1 MLNLFDRTETKVRH
15 VVALPV
21 DHVHPDP
28 QQPRKLFRQEALDAL
43 AASIQK
49 EGLLQPIAVRPDPDM
64 PGLYRIIGGERRWRA
79 TKLAGLPTIACEVHT
94 IDEGTARRLALLENL
109 NREDLNVLEEAEGVR
124 QLLDLGY
131 SYEEIGQGIGKKAA
145 TLEYE
150 QKLLALDPSVQDL
163 VRQGHLARAIA
174 LKLTKLSTDGQVNAL
189 KVIGG
194 KDAEAAGAVIDAL
207 VAKETQ
213 RDLFAEALAEVHGN
227 KVLAIARRWERFS
240 DAARCLV
247 KSLISPEDF
256 RLVPAALRVDIG
268 RKLAELE
275 VTIKSLERIRRE
287 MQKFYLQRGGVRSM
301 QRIA

>member
-1 MLNLFDRTETKVRH
+1 LTLFAPTEAKARH

-21 DHVHPDP
+21 DHVRPDP
-28 QQPRKLFRQEALDAL
+28 QQPRKLFRQEALEAL

-49 EGLLQPIAVRPDPDM
+49 EGLLQPIAVRPDPEIA
-64 PGLYRIIGGERRWRA
+64 GLYRIIGGERRWRA
-79 TKLAGLPTIACEVHT
+79 TQIAGLPTIACEVHA
-94 IDEGTARRLALLENL
+94 IDEGAARRLALLENL
-109 NREDLNVLEEAEGVR
+109 NREDLNVLEEVEGVR

-150 QKLLALDPSVQDL
+150 QKLLTLDPAVQDL

-174 LKLTKLSTDGQVNAL
+174 LKLTKLSAHGQVKAL

-194 KDAEAAGAVIDAL
+194 KDADAAGAVIDAL
-207 VAKETQ
+207 AAKENQ
-213 RDLFAEALAEVHGN
+213 RDLFAEALDEAHGN
-227 KVLAIARRWERFS
+227 KVLAIARRWERFA

-247 KSLISPEDF
+247 KALISPDDY

-275 VTIKSLERIRRE
+275 VTIKSLERVKRE
-287 MQKFYLQRGGVRSM
+287 MQKYHMQRIGVRSLR
-301 QRIA
+301 RIA